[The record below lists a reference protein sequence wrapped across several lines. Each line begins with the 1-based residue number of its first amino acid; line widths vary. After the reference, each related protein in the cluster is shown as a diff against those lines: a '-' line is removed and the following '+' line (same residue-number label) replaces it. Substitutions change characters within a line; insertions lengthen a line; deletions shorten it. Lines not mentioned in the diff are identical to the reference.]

1 MADNY
6 ITNYNGNTISALTQD
21 IDVNGKKIQGAEV
34 DIRTNASNGDVIIQ
48 ANGSGN
54 VKINGLNFPKTDG
67 GPNEILITDGA
78 GNLRFVRPAVGG
90 GSGSGSYYWQIAA
103 DDSTAVPV
111 PSDNIVK
118 FIGGNG
124 ISTAVDADDGN
135 LTISQASRNITLG
148 GELSGTVAYDG
159 SSDVTITATVS
170 DSALDDQYLRLD
182 GNSQPTA
189 AINFNGQN
197 ITNAGSIT
205 ATTFNGNLV
214 GNVTGT
220 ITGNTSGVHTG
231 DVKGSVF
238 ANDSTML
245 IDGVGGLIVGDVVNS
260 SVATGTLTSQI
271 IDTSIL
277 SAQNINTTPLGGMPW
292 PSLTITSN
300 DGGLVIENF
309 SPTAGPGANQND
321 SIQITS
327 HMNGVWVRG
336 EAYVNITA
344 GPEGGPYADL
354 DLYGGPIAM
363 HGPSLLINS
372 EEISIGNVLTTFA
385 GELDFTNASV
395 KNLNVFNIGADD
407 STMRAV
413 DVSTNIKFI
422 GGTNITTA
430 SDADGNITITNSFTQ
445 DFAFGSLTGTP
456 TTLSGYGITDALA
469 LAGGTMTGDIDLGAN
484 NISNGGT
491 VTATTFSGSLTGNVT
506 GNTTG
511 YHTGD
516 VTGSV
521 FADDSTVMI
530 DAVNTVVQGQVKLTG
545 MTTGTGVG
553 ADTGSADFL
562 PTRPV
567 GYITISINGTN
578 YKVPYYEA

>member
-34 DIRTNASNGDVIIQ
+34 DIRTNASNGDVIIT

-54 VKINGLNFPKTDG
+54 VKINGLNFPKVDG
-67 GPNEILITDGA
+67 NANEMLITDGA
-78 GNLRFVRPAVGG
+78 GNLRFVRPPVGG
-90 GSGSGSYYWQIAA
+90 GSGGGYYWQIAA
-103 DDSTAVPV
+103 DDSTAIPV
-111 PSDNIVK
+111 ETDNIVK

-124 ISTAVDADDGN
+124 ITTASDVEGN
-135 LTISQASRNITLG
+135 ITITQASQNFSIT
-148 GELSGTVAYDG
+148 GEATASAISYDG
-159 SSDVTITATVS
+159 TGAVALNVTLS

-182 GNSQPTA
+182 GTTQPTG

-205 ATTFNGNLV
+205 ATTFNGAFA
-214 GNVTGT
+214 GN
-220 ITGNTSGVHTG
+220 ITGNTTGYHTG

-238 ANDSTML
+238 AFDSSL
-245 IDGVGGLIVGDVVNS
+245 LVDGVGAKIVGDVVNN
-260 SVATGTLTSQI
+260 SVTTDLVNSQVAQIEVSLSVGPVGSPIAT
-271 IDTSIL
+271 IDSFGVGADTFFGPIG
-277 SAQNINTTPLGGMPW
+277 APA
-292 PSLTITSN
+292 LTITSPTN
-300 DGGLVIENF
+300 MNIQSAAPMAIEGGGGLKLEG
-309 SPTAGPGANQND
+309 SPVAPGY
-321 SIQITS
+321 
-327 HMNGVWVRG
+327 
-336 EAYVNITA
+336 AYSDLDIF
-344 GPEGGPYADL
+344 GGPVTIN
-354 DLYGGPIAM
+354 GPA
-363 HGPSLLINS
+363 LLINS
-372 EEISIGNVLTTFA
+372 EEITIGANGTTSFQSIV
-385 GELDFTNASV
+385 DFTNASV

-469 LAGGTMTGDIDLGAN
+469 LAGGTMSGAIDLGSN
-484 NISNGGT
+484 NITNGGT
-491 VTATTFSGSLTGNVT
+491 ITATSFVGPVT
-506 GNTTG
+506 GNTSG

-521 FADDSTVMI
+521 FADDSSVM
-530 DAVNTVVQGQVKLTG
+530 VNALDNILQGQVKLTG

-553 ADTGSADFL
+553 VDTGSGDFL

>member
-6 ITNYNGNTISALTQD
+6 ITNINSNTISALTQD

-34 DIRTNASNGDVIIQ
+34 DIRTNASNGDVIIT

-54 VKINGLNFPKTDG
+54 VKINGLNFPKVDG
-67 GPNEILITDGA
+67 NANEMLITDGA
-78 GNLRFVRPAVGG
+78 GNLRFVRPPVGG
-90 GSGSGSYYWQIAA
+90 GSGGGYYWQIAA
-103 DDSTAVPV
+103 DDSTAIPV
-111 PSDNIVK
+111 ETDNIVK

-124 ISTAVDADDGN
+124 ITTASDVEGN
-135 LTISQASRNITLG
+135 ITITQASQNFSIT
-148 GELSGTVAYDG
+148 GEATASAISYDG
-159 SSDVTITATVS
+159 TGAVALNVTLS

-182 GNSQPTA
+182 GTTQPTG

-205 ATTFNGNLV
+205 ATTFNGAFA
-214 GNVTGT
+214 GN
-220 ITGNTSGVHTG
+220 ITGNTTGYHTG

-238 ANDSTML
+238 AFDSSL
-245 IDGVGGLIVGDVVNS
+245 LVDGVGAKIVGDVVNN
-260 SVATGTLTSQI
+260 SVTTALVNSQVAQIEVSLSVGPVGSPIAT
-271 IDTSIL
+271 IDSFGVGADTFFGPIG
-277 SAQNINTTPLGGMPW
+277 APA
-292 PSLTITSN
+292 LTITSPTN
-300 DGGLVIENF
+300 MNIQSAAPMAIEGGGGLKLEG
-309 SPTAGPGANQND
+309 SPVAPGY
-321 SIQITS
+321 
-327 HMNGVWVRG
+327 
-336 EAYVNITA
+336 AYSDLDIF
-344 GPEGGPYADL
+344 GGPVTIN
-354 DLYGGPIAM
+354 GPA
-363 HGPSLLINS
+363 LLINS
-372 EEISIGNVLTTFA
+372 EEITIGANGTTSFQSIV
-385 GELDFTNASV
+385 DFTNASV

-469 LAGGTMTGDIDLGAN
+469 LAGGTMSGAIDLGSN
-484 NISNGGT
+484 NITNGGT
-491 VTATTFSGSLTGNVT
+491 ITATSFVGPVT
-506 GNTTG
+506 GNTSG

-521 FADDSTVMI
+521 FADDSSVM
-530 DAVNTVVQGQVKLTG
+530 VNALDNILQGQVKLTG

-553 ADTGSADFL
+553 ADTGSGDFL

>member
-90 GSGSGSYYWQIAA
+90 GSGSGNYYWQIAA

-205 ATTFNGNLV
+205 ATSFNGNLV

-245 IDGVGGLIVGDVVNS
+245 VDGNGGKIVGDVVNNSTTTGIFSAGNGQFDIGIQVGPVGSPIATIDSFGVSADTFFGPINNAALSITS
-260 SVATGTLTSQI
+260 SSNLNI
-271 IDTSIL
+271 K
-277 SAQNINTTPLGGMPW
+277 SAQPMAIEGT
-292 PSLTITSN
+292 
-300 DGGLVIENF
+300 GGLKLEGTPV
-309 SPTAGPGANQND
+309 TPGGTYSD
-321 SIQITS
+321 LDIF
-327 HMNGVWVRG
+327 
-336 EAYVNITA
+336 
-344 GPEGGPYADL
+344 GGPVTIN
-354 DLYGGPIAM
+354 GPA
-363 HGPSLLINS
+363 LLINS
-372 EEISIGNVLTTFA
+372 EEITIGANGTTSFNSIV
-385 GELDFTNASV
+385 DFTNASV

-456 TTLSGYGITDALA
+456 TTLLGYGITDALA
-469 LAGGTMTGDIDLGAN
+469 LAGGTMSGAIDLGSN
-484 NISNGGT
+484 NITNGGT
-491 VTATTFSGSLTGNVT
+491 ITATSFVGPVT
-506 GNTTG
+506 GNTSG

-521 FADDSTVMI
+521 FADDSSVM
-530 DAVNTVVQGQVKLTG
+530 VNALDNILQGQVKLTG

>member
-6 ITNYNGNTISALTQD
+6 ITNINSNTISALTQD

-34 DIRTNASNGDVIIQ
+34 DIRTNASNGDVIIT

-54 VKINGLNFPKTDG
+54 VKINGLNFPKVDG
-67 GPNEILITDGA
+67 NANEMLITDGA
-78 GNLRFVRPAVGG
+78 GNLRFVRPPVGG
-90 GSGSGSYYWQIAA
+90 GSGGGYYWQIAA
-103 DDSTAVPV
+103 DDSTAIPV
-111 PSDNIVK
+111 ETDNIVK

-124 ISTAVDADDGN
+124 ITTASDVEGN
-135 LTISQASRNITLG
+135 ITITQASQNFSIT
-148 GELSGTVAYDG
+148 GEATASAISYDG
-159 SSDVTITATVS
+159 TGAVALNVTLS

-182 GNSQPTA
+182 GTTQPTG

-205 ATTFNGNLV
+205 ATTFNGAFA
-214 GNVTGT
+214 GN
-220 ITGNTSGVHTG
+220 ITGNTTGYHTG

-238 ANDSTML
+238 AFDSSL
-245 IDGVGGLIVGDVVNS
+245 LVDGVGAKIVGDVVNN
-260 SVATGTLTSQI
+260 SVTTALVNSQVAQIEVSLSVGPVGSPIAT
-271 IDTSIL
+271 IDSFGVGADTFFGPIG
-277 SAQNINTTPLGGMPW
+277 APA
-292 PSLTITSN
+292 LTITSPTN
-300 DGGLVIENF
+300 MNIQSAAPMAIEGGGGLKLEG
-309 SPTAGPGANQND
+309 SPVAPGY
-321 SIQITS
+321 
-327 HMNGVWVRG
+327 
-336 EAYVNITA
+336 AYSDLDIF
-344 GPEGGPYADL
+344 GGPVTIN
-354 DLYGGPIAM
+354 GPA
-363 HGPSLLINS
+363 LLINS
-372 EEISIGNVLTTFA
+372 EEITIGANGTTSFQSIV
-385 GELDFTNASV
+385 DFTNASV

-469 LAGGTMTGDIDLGAN
+469 LAGGTMSGAIDLGSN
-484 NISNGGT
+484 SITNGGT
-491 VTATTFSGSLTGNVT
+491 ITATSFVGPVT
-506 GNTTG
+506 GNTSG

-521 FADDSTVMI
+521 FADDSSVM
-530 DAVNTVVQGQVKLTG
+530 VNALDNILQGQVKLTG

-553 ADTGSADFL
+553 ADTGSGDFL

>member
-6 ITNYNGNTISALTQD
+6 ITNINSNTISALTQD

-34 DIRTNASNGDVIIQ
+34 DIRTNASNGDVIIT

-54 VKINGLNFPKTDG
+54 VKINGLNFPKVDG
-67 GPNEILITDGA
+67 NANEMLITDGA
-78 GNLRFVRPAVGG
+78 GNLRFVRPPVGG
-90 GSGSGSYYWQIAA
+90 GSGGGYYWQIAA
-103 DDSTAVPV
+103 DDSTAIPV
-111 PSDNIVK
+111 ETDNIVK

-124 ISTAVDADDGN
+124 ITTASDVEGN
-135 LTISQASRNITLG
+135 ITITQASQNFSIT
-148 GELSGTVAYDG
+148 GEATASAISYDG
-159 SSDVTITATVS
+159 TGAVALNVTLS

-182 GNSQPTA
+182 GTTQPTG

-205 ATTFNGNLV
+205 ATTFNGAFA
-214 GNVTGT
+214 GN
-220 ITGNTSGVHTG
+220 ITGNTTGYHTG

-238 ANDSTML
+238 AFDSSL
-245 IDGVGGLIVGDVVNS
+245 LVDGVGAKIVGDVVNN
-260 SVATGTLTSQI
+260 SVTTASVNSQVAQIEVSLSVGPVGSPIAT
-271 IDTSIL
+271 IDSFGVGADTFSGPIG
-277 SAQNINTTPLGGMPW
+277 APA
-292 PSLTITSN
+292 LTITSPTN
-300 DGGLVIENF
+300 MNIQSAAPMAIEGGGGLKLEG
-309 SPTAGPGANQND
+309 SPVAPGY
-321 SIQITS
+321 
-327 HMNGVWVRG
+327 
-336 EAYVNITA
+336 AYSDLDIF
-344 GPEGGPYADL
+344 GGPVTIN
-354 DLYGGPIAM
+354 GPA
-363 HGPSLLINS
+363 LLINS
-372 EEISIGNVLTTFA
+372 EEITIGANGTTSFQSIV
-385 GELDFTNASV
+385 DFTNASV

-445 DFAFGSLTGTP
+445 DFAFGSLTSTP

-469 LAGGTMTGDIDLGAN
+469 LAGGTMSGAIDLGSN
-484 NISNGGT
+484 NITNGGT
-491 VTATTFSGSLTGNVT
+491 ITATSFVGPVT
-506 GNTTG
+506 GNTSG

-521 FADDSTVMI
+521 FADDSSVM
-530 DAVNTVVQGQVKLTG
+530 VNALDNILQGQVKLTG

-553 ADTGSADFL
+553 ADTGSGDFL

>member
-67 GPNEILITDGA
+67 NPNEVLITDGA

-111 PSDNIVK
+111 LSDNLVK

-124 ISTAVDADDGN
+124 ISTAVDTDDGN
-135 LTISQASRNITLG
+135 ITISQVSRNITLG
-148 GELSGTVAYDG
+148 GQVTGTVAYDG
-159 SSDVTITATVS
+159 SSDVTITATVL

-182 GNSQPTA
+182 GTSQPTA

-245 IDGVGGLIVGDVVNS
+245 VDGVGGLVVGNVVNT

-271 IDTSIL
+271 VDASFV
-277 SAQNINTTPLGGMPW
+277 SAQNITTTPLGGLAW
-292 PSLTITSN
+292 PVLTIASD
-300 DGGLVIENF
+300 DGSLIIENYNY
-309 SPTAGPGANQND
+309 TAGPGASKND

-327 HMNGVWVRG
+327 HMNGVFVRG

-344 GPEGGPYADL
+344 GPEAGPYADM
-354 DLYGGPIAM
+354 DLYGGPITLN
-363 HGPSLLINS
+363 GPSLIINS
-372 EEISIGNVLTTFA
+372 EEVQYNNPNTVIDFGGTVN
-385 GELDFTNASV
+385 FTNASV

-456 TTLSGYGITDALA
+456 TTLAGYGITDALA
-469 LAGGTMTGDIDLGAN
+469 LAGGTMAGNIDLGSN
-484 NISNGGT
+484 NITNG
-491 VTATTFSGSLTGNVT
+491 TFTGNLTGNVT

-521 FADDSTVMI
+521 FADDSSVM
-530 DAVNTVVQGQVKLTG
+530 VNALDNILQGQVKLTG

-553 ADTGSADFL
+553 ADTGTADFL

-578 YKVPYYEA
+578 FKVPYYEV

>member
-6 ITNYNGNTISALTQD
+6 ITNINSNTISALTQD

-34 DIRTNASNGDVIIQ
+34 DIRTNASNGDVIIT

-54 VKINGLNFPKTDG
+54 VKINGLNFPKVDG
-67 GPNEILITDGA
+67 NANEMLITDGA
-78 GNLRFVRPAVGG
+78 GNLRFVRPPVGG
-90 GSGSGSYYWQIAA
+90 GSGGGYYWQIAA
-103 DDSTAVPV
+103 DDSTAIPV
-111 PSDNIVK
+111 ETDNIVK

-124 ISTAVDADDGN
+124 ITTASDVEGN
-135 LTISQASRNITLG
+135 ITITQASQNFSIT
-148 GELSGTVAYDG
+148 GEATASAISYDG
-159 SSDVTITATVS
+159 TGAVALNVTLS

-182 GNSQPTA
+182 GTTQPTG

-205 ATTFNGNLV
+205 ATTFNGAFA
-214 GNVTGT
+214 GN
-220 ITGNTSGVHTG
+220 ITGNTTGYHTG

-238 ANDSTML
+238 AFDSSL
-245 IDGVGGLIVGDVVNS
+245 LVDGVGAKIVGDVVNN
-260 SVATGTLTSQI
+260 SVTTDLVNSQVAQIEVSLSVGPVGSPIAT
-271 IDTSIL
+271 IDSFGVGADTFFGPIG
-277 SAQNINTTPLGGMPW
+277 APA
-292 PSLTITSN
+292 LTITSPTN
-300 DGGLVIENF
+300 MNIQSAAPMAIEGGGGLKLEG
-309 SPTAGPGANQND
+309 SPVAPGY
-321 SIQITS
+321 
-327 HMNGVWVRG
+327 
-336 EAYVNITA
+336 AYSDLDIF
-344 GPEGGPYADL
+344 GGPVTIN
-354 DLYGGPIAM
+354 GPA
-363 HGPSLLINS
+363 LLINS
-372 EEISIGNVLTTFA
+372 EEITIGANGTTSFQSIV
-385 GELDFTNASV
+385 DFTNASV

-469 LAGGTMTGDIDLGAN
+469 LAGGTMSGAIDLGTN

-491 VTATTFSGSLTGNVT
+491 ITATSFVGPVT
-506 GNTTG
+506 GNTSG

-521 FADDSTVMI
+521 FADDSSVM
-530 DAVNTVVQGQVKLTG
+530 VNALDNILQGQVKLTG

-553 ADTGSADFL
+553 ADTGSGDFL

>member
-6 ITNYNGNTISALTQD
+6 ITNINSNTISALTQD

-34 DIRTNASNGDVIIQ
+34 DIRTNASNGDVIIT

-54 VKINGLNFPKTDG
+54 VKINGLNFPKVDG
-67 GPNEILITDGA
+67 NANEMLITDGA
-78 GNLRFVRPAVGG
+78 GNLRFVRPPVGG
-90 GSGSGSYYWQIAA
+90 GSGGGYYWQIAA
-103 DDSTAVPV
+103 DDSTAIPV
-111 PSDNIVK
+111 ETDNIVK

-124 ISTAVDADDGN
+124 ITTASDVEGN
-135 LTISQASRNITLG
+135 ITITQASQNFSIT
-148 GELSGTVAYDG
+148 GEATASAISYDG
-159 SSDVTITATVS
+159 TGAVALNVTLS

-182 GNSQPTA
+182 GTTQPTG

-205 ATTFNGNLV
+205 ATTFNGAFA
-214 GNVTGT
+214 GN
-220 ITGNTSGVHTG
+220 ITGNTTGYHTG

-238 ANDSTML
+238 AFDSSL
-245 IDGVGGLIVGDVVNS
+245 LVDGVGAKIVGDVVNN
-260 SVATGTLTSQI
+260 SVTTALVNSQLAQIEVSLSVGPVGSPIAT
-271 IDTSIL
+271 IDSFGVGADTFSGPIG
-277 SAQNINTTPLGGMPW
+277 APA
-292 PSLTITSN
+292 LTITSPTN
-300 DGGLVIENF
+300 MNIQSAAPMAIEGGGGLKLEG
-309 SPTAGPGANQND
+309 SPVAPGY
-321 SIQITS
+321 
-327 HMNGVWVRG
+327 
-336 EAYVNITA
+336 AYSDLDIF
-344 GPEGGPYADL
+344 GGPVTIN
-354 DLYGGPIAM
+354 GPA
-363 HGPSLLINS
+363 LLINS
-372 EEISIGNVLTTFA
+372 EEITIGANGTTSFQSIV
-385 GELDFTNASV
+385 DFTNASV

-469 LAGGTMTGDIDLGAN
+469 LAGGTMSGAIDLGTN

-491 VTATTFSGSLTGNVT
+491 ITATSFVGPVT
-506 GNTTG
+506 GNTSG

-521 FADDSTVMI
+521 FADDSSVM
-530 DAVNTVVQGQVKLTG
+530 VNALDNILQGQVKLTG

-553 ADTGSADFL
+553 VDTGSGDFL

>member
-67 GPNEILITDGA
+67 NPNEVLITDGA

-90 GSGSGSYYWQIAA
+90 GSGSGSYYWQLAA
-103 DDSTAVPV
+103 DDSTAIPILT
-111 PSDNIVK
+111 DNVVK

-124 ISTAVDADDGN
+124 ITTAADTDDGN
-135 LTISQASRNITLG
+135 LTISQTSNDFSITGEATASAVTYNGTGNVALSVTLN
-148 GELSGTVAYDG
+148 DN
-159 SSDVTITATVS
+159 
-170 DSALDDQYLRLD
+170 ALDDQYLRLD
-182 GNSQPTA
+182 GTTQPTA
-189 AINFNGQN
+189 TINFNAQN
-197 ITNAGSIT
+197 ITNVATIT
-205 ATTFNGNLV
+205 ATTFSGTLS
-214 GNVTGT
+214 GNVTGN

-245 IDGVGGLIVGDVVNS
+245 VDGVGGLIVGDVVNT

-271 IDTSIL
+271 VDASIV
-277 SAQNINTTPLGGMPW
+277 SAQNITTTPLGGLTW
-292 PSLTITSN
+292 PVLTITSD
-300 DGGLVIENF
+300 DGSLIIENNN
-309 SPTAGPGANQND
+309 PTAGPGASKND

-327 HMNGVWVRG
+327 HMNGVFVRG

-344 GPEGGPYADL
+344 GPEGGPYADM
-354 DLYGGPIAM
+354 DLYGGPITLN
-363 HGPSLLINS
+363 GQSLIINS

-469 LAGGTMTGDIDLGAN
+469 LAGGTMSGAIDLGSN
-484 NISNGGT
+484 NITNGGT
-491 VTATTFSGSLTGNVT
+491 ITATSFVGPVT

-567 GYITISINGTN
+567 GYITISINGTD
-578 YKVPYYEA
+578 YKVPYYNA

>member
-34 DIRTNASNGDVIIQ
+34 DIRTNASNGDVIIT

-54 VKINGLNFPKTDG
+54 VKINGLNFPKVDG
-67 GPNEILITDGA
+67 NANEMLITDGA
-78 GNLRFVRPAVGG
+78 GNLRFVRPPVGG
-90 GSGSGSYYWQIAA
+90 GSGGGYYWQIAA
-103 DDSTAVPV
+103 DDSTAIPV
-111 PSDNIVK
+111 ETDNIVK

-124 ISTAVDADDGN
+124 ITTASDVEGN
-135 LTISQASRNITLG
+135 ITITQASQNFSIT
-148 GELSGTVAYDG
+148 GEATASAISYDG
-159 SSDVTITATVS
+159 TGAVALYVTLS
-170 DSALDDQYLRLD
+170 DSGLDDQYLRLD
-182 GNSQPTA
+182 GTTQPTG

-205 ATTFNGNLV
+205 ATTFNGAFA
-214 GNVTGT
+214 GN
-220 ITGNTSGVHTG
+220 ITGNTTGYHTG

-238 ANDSTML
+238 AFDSSL
-245 IDGVGGLIVGDVVNS
+245 LVDGVGAKIVGDVVNN
-260 SVATGTLTSQI
+260 SVTTDLVNSQVAQIEVSLSVGPVGSPIATINSFGVGA
-271 IDTSIL
+271 DTFSGPIG
-277 SAQNINTTPLGGMPW
+277 APA
-292 PSLTITSN
+292 LTITSPTN
-300 DGGLVIENF
+300 MNIQSAAPMAIEGGGGLKLEG
-309 SPTAGPGANQND
+309 SPVAPGY
-321 SIQITS
+321 
-327 HMNGVWVRG
+327 
-336 EAYVNITA
+336 AYSDLDIF
-344 GPEGGPYADL
+344 GGPVTIN
-354 DLYGGPIAM
+354 GPA
-363 HGPSLLINS
+363 LLINS
-372 EEISIGNVLTTFA
+372 EEITIGANGTTSFQSIV
-385 GELDFTNASV
+385 DFTNASV

-469 LAGGTMTGDIDLGAN
+469 LAGGTMSGAIDLGSN
-484 NISNGGT
+484 NITNGGT
-491 VTATTFSGSLTGNVT
+491 ITATSFVGPVT
-506 GNTTG
+506 GNTSG

-521 FADDSTVMI
+521 FADDSSVM
-530 DAVNTVVQGQVKLTG
+530 VNALDNILQGQVKLTG

-553 ADTGSADFL
+553 VDTGSGDFL